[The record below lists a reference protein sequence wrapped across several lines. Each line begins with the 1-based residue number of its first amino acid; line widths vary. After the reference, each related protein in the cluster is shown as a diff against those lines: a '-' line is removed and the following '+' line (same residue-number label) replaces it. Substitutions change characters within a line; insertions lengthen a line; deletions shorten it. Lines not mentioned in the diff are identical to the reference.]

1 MAFLQV
7 TNNTVEQHSI
17 NNQQHIIVFSVTNAA
32 AFASGDAT
40 HLEVDEL
47 GPYVYSQLEA
57 RANATFSDDHEQVL

>member
-1 MAFLQV
+1 
-7 TNNTVEQHSI
+7 
-17 NNQQHIIVFSVTNAA
+17 VTNAA